1 MSSKIGLLCLS
12 LLIPFASY
20 AEKGEFKFSVGT
32 QNHIFD
38 SSCIKSIHYVRQDE
52 TGADSL
58 GIYLMDRCGE
68 QLEDITDKN
77 MGKKLTISYLG
88 NELST
93 VMIVQRLKRS
103 FRISTKDTPRVVL
116 MWVIDDYNVSLE

>member
-1 MSSKIGLLCLS
+1 M
-12 LLIPFASY
+12 
-20 AEKGEFKFSVGT
+20 
-32 QNHIFD
+32 
-38 SSCIKSIHYVRQDE
+38 
-52 TGADSL
+52 GADSL
-58 GIYLMDRCGE
+58 GIYLTDRCGE
-68 QLEDITDKN
+68 RLEDITDKN

-93 VMIVQRLKRS
+93 VMIVQRLKRN